1 MSIEKFIGR
10 RVEVIYQDGKGEL
23 SQRVVTVH
31 SVRDGSARVF
41 DCDKQAFRTLNL
53 DRILAVMPTRR
64 AS

>member
-10 RVEVIYQDGKGEL
+10 RVEVIYQNGKGEL

-31 SVRDGSARVF
+31 SVTGGRARVF
-41 DCDKQAFRTLNL
+41 DCDKQAFRTFSL